1 MPKRKLKLVEKII
14 LLSTV
19 FMAIF
24 LIGFWLSL
32 KRTNRRYIIPQ
43 GYKGWVTIRYN
54 FPGSPPL
61 PEVDGFYQLQ
71 IPDSGYLFTSTP
83 LEKGWGK
90 DEFYWQSPSGLV
102 SIPNYTQTEEGTQM
116 YIHGRDIRPFSH
128 EALLNQLPVGVDT
141 LLWDGTELNR
151 KSATE
156 VRYKPGKVSL
166 EYFYLFPSPQP
177 IDVPLPKIPNKEAL
191 ESMKDRIISNP

>member
-32 KRTNRRYIIPQ
+32 KRTNRKYIIPE

-54 FPGSPPL
+54 FPGSSPL
-61 PEVDGFYQLQ
+61 PEVDGFYELH

-83 LEKGWGK
+83 L
-90 DEFYWQSPSGLV
+90 
-102 SIPNYTQTEEGTQM
+102 
-116 YIHGRDIRPFSH
+116 
-128 EALLNQLPVGVDT
+128 
-141 LLWDGTELNR
+141 
-151 KSATE
+151 
-156 VRYKPGKVSL
+156 
-166 EYFYLFPSPQP
+166 
-177 IDVPLPKIPNKEAL
+177 
-191 ESMKDRIISNP
+191 